1 MNTVTLQN
9 PITKQFKHVP
19 VGFSTTA
26 LLFTSWVPM
35 FRGDW
40 KNYFILSAVGSL
52 LFLLCF
58 VLVGIPLYIAFH
70 IICGTSY
77 NKWNIKN
84 LMFNGYKITS
94 LPYGVTQEMLS
105 AKLDL
110 DVKQFMA

>member
-9 PITKQFKHVP
+9 PITKQFKHAS

-26 LLFTSWVPM
+26 LFFTSWVPM

-40 KNYFILSAVGSL
+40 KHYFILSTIGSV
-52 LFLLCF
+52 LFIASCF
-58 VLVGIPLYIAFH
+58 LIGIPFYIAFH

-77 NKWNIKN
+77 NKWHLKT